1 MNHQDTKLIFFGT
14 GSFAEIILDYIK
26 NEFKNILIITE
37 PDKPAGRKQI
47 LTPSLVK
54 VLANKYNLEI
64 WQPDSIKTPEFIQQ
78 IKDQKPDIILI
89 ADYGKIIPLDVIK
102 IPKYGSLNIH
112 PSLLP
117 KYRGPSPIQ
126 NTILNNDQETGA
138 TLMLID
144 EEVDHGPII
153 KQAIYNIDKRR
164 FTSEE
169 LLKEL
174 AILGAKLFVETLPL
188 WMSGEIKAI
197 PQDHSKAVF
206 TKKIKKEDG
215 LIDWSLGAE
224 AIDARFRAYQPWPG
238 VYTYWRDQ
246 RLKII
251 DLLASPLQPLPD
263 HQDIG
268 LTYLDE
274 NKELSVQCKEGAI
287 IIKKLQMEGKKE
299 MSAQEFLAGHHDF
312 LGSKLGRHK

>member
-89 ADYGKIIPLDVIK
+89 ADYGKIIPLDIIK
-102 IPKYGSLNIH
+102 IPQYGSLNIH

-117 KYRGPSPIQ
+117 KYRGSSPIQ

-144 EEVDHGPII
+144 ESVDHGPII
-153 KQAIYNIDKRR
+153 TNNRIQITNNKITA
-164 FTSEE
+164 EE
-169 LLKEL
+169 LSKEL
-174 AILGAKLFVETLPL
+174 AELGAKLFIETLPL
-188 WMSGEIKAI
+188 WISGEIKAI
-197 PQDHSKAVF
+197 PQDHSMAIF

-215 LIDWSLGAE
+215 LIDWSLNAE

-238 VYTYWRDQ
+238 VYTYWRNQ

-251 DLLASPLQPLPD
+251 KANTLEID
-263 HQDIG
+263 HKLILG
-268 LTYLDE
+268 TVFLTE
-274 NKELSVQCKEGAI
+274 KKELAVACGKDALILEEVQ
-287 IIKKLQMEGKKE
+287 LEGKKKI
-299 MSAQEFLAGHHDF
+299 AAKIFLNGCPGVV
-312 LGSKLGRHK
+312 GSILK